1 MFYIF
6 GICVLKVMADRTLKR
21 CTPTFREF
29 QHIFPCGKVPGAVPM
44 HLQIEFNGNIRF
56 AIGVS
61 RVYIKVVHFGVR
73 VVA

>member
-1 MFYIF
+1 M
-6 GICVLKVMADRTLKR
+6 D
-21 CTPTFREF
+21 
-29 QHIFPCGKVPGAVPM
+29 
-44 HLQIEFNGNIRF
+44 LQIEFNGNIRL